1 MAPTSASQPATVD
14 FPAPIRPVNPTMRI
28 RDCRYAHAT
37 APEMK
42 RATTWA
48 VRTLRAFVVVS
59 ASMLVGAFVA
69 LGYVWLNPGIR
80 AAGPILPVRF
90 EAPLSLNGDAS
101 KAELFDEQQVMRVYE
116 RAAPAVVAIW
126 SRSGRR
132 EGLGSGVI
140 VESEGVVLTNYHVV
154 RNAGQLDIVL
164 SDRTRY
170 TGQVLGGDPQN
181 DLAVVRLMDAPS
193 GLPVVPLGDLMDIR
207 PGALAIAIGN
217 PAGLERSVTVGV
229 VSGLNRTLRD
239 TPGRAPIREAI
250 QTDAA
255 INQGNSGGPLLNSRG
270 ELIGINTAIEVVS
283 GQRGFGGIGYAVPVT
298 TARRYLARMLA
309 GETINHPWIGISG
322 GDVTPQVA
330 RERHLPV
337 TSGVLIESTVEGSP
351 AAAAGLRQNDVLVS
365 VGGKPINNMDELGE
379 QVDKDYAPGQT
390 VTLGVMRGRQRVDL
404 QVTLGKWPDPRP
416 TPR

>member
-1 MAPTSASQPATVD
+1 
-14 FPAPIRPVNPTMRI
+14 
-28 RDCRYAHAT
+28 
-37 APEMK
+37 MK
-42 RATTWA
+42 RARSWA
-48 VRTLRAFVVVS
+48 ARTLNAFVVVT
-59 ASMLVGAFVA
+59 ASMFVGALVT
-69 LGYVWLNPGIR
+69 LGYVWLNPAIR
-80 AAGPILPVRF
+80 ASGPLLPVRF

-116 RAAPAVVAIW
+116 RSAPAVVAIW
-126 SRSGRR
+126 SRQGRR

-140 VESEGVVLTNYHVV
+140 VESDGVVLTNYHVV

-181 DLAVVRLMDAPS
+181 DLAVVRIIDAPS
-193 GLPVVPLGDLMDIR
+193 GLPVVPLGDLQDIK

-217 PAGLERSVTVGV
+217 PQGLERSITVGV

-298 TARRYLARMLA
+298 TARRYLPRMLA
-309 GETINHPWIGISG
+309 GETINHPWLGISG
-322 GDVTPQVA
+322 GDVTAALA
-330 RERHLPV
+330 RERGLAV
-337 TSGVLIESTVEGSP
+337 STGVLIESTVEGSP
-351 AAAAGLRQNDVLVS
+351 AARAGLLQNDVLISIAGHPVS
-365 VGGKPINNMDELGE
+365 NMDDLGE
-379 QVDKDYAPGQT
+379 RVDREHAPGQT
-390 VTLGVMRGRQRVDL
+390 VILGVARGRQRL
-404 QVTLGKWPDPRP
+404 ELPLTLGVWPEPRP
-416 TPR
+416 TTR

>member
-1 MAPTSASQPATVD
+1 
-14 FPAPIRPVNPTMRI
+14 
-28 RDCRYAHAT
+28 
-37 APEMK
+37 MK
-42 RATTWA
+42 RLSRWA
-48 VRTLRAFVVVS
+48 ARTLRAFTVVGT
-59 ASMLVGAFVA
+59 SMLVGAFIA

-80 AAGPILPVRF
+80 AAGPLLPVRF
-90 EAPLSLNGDAS
+90 EAPLSLNGEAS
-101 KAELFDEQQVMRVYE
+101 KAELFDEQKVMRVYE

-132 EGLGSGVI
+132 EGLGSGVV
-140 VESEGVVLTNYHVV
+140 VESDGVVLTNYHVV
-154 RNAGQLDIVL
+154 RGAGQIDVVL

-181 DLAVVRLMDAPS
+181 DIAVIRLVDAPA
-193 GLPVVPLGDLMDIR
+193 GLPTVPLGDLQDIR

-298 TARRYLARMLA
+298 SVRRYLPRMLA
-309 GETINHPWIGISG
+309 GETIDHPWLGISG
-322 GDVTPQVA
+322 GDVTAQVA
-330 RERHLPV
+330 RERGLPV
-337 TSGVLIESTVEGSP
+337 NSGVLIDSTVEGSP
-351 AAAAGLRQNDVLVS
+351 AAVAGLRQNDVLIS
-365 VGGKPINNMDELGE
+365 VGGKTIANMDELGE
-379 QVDKDYAPGQT
+379 RVDKEYAPGET
-390 VTLGVMRGRQRVDL
+390 VVLGVSRGRQRVDVP
-404 QVTLGKWPDPRP
+404 VTLGKWPEPRA
-416 TPR
+416 TNR

>member
-1 MAPTSASQPATVD
+1 
-14 FPAPIRPVNPTMRI
+14 MR
-28 RDCRYAHAT
+28 
-37 APEMK
+37 

-48 VRTLRAFVVVS
+48 ARTLRAFAVVS
-59 ASMLVGAFVA
+59 TSMLVGAILA
-69 LGYVWLNPGIR
+69 LGYVWLNPSIR
-80 AAGPILPVRF
+80 AAGPLLPVRF
-90 EAPLSLNGDAS
+90 EAPLSLNGEAS
-101 KAELFDEQQVMRVYE
+101 KADLFDEQQVMRVYE
-116 RAAPAVVAIW
+116 RSAPAVVAVL

-140 VESEGVVLTNYHVV
+140 VDADGIVLTNYHVV
-154 RNAGQLDIVL
+154 RNASQIDIVL

-181 DLAVVRLMDAPS
+181 DLAVVRLIDAPG
-193 GLPVVPLGDLMDIR
+193 GLPVVPLGDLQDIR

-217 PAGLERSVTVGV
+217 PAGLERSITVGV

-298 TARRYLARMLA
+298 SVRRYLPRMLA
-309 GETINHPWIGISG
+309 GETIEHPWLGIAG
-322 GDVTPQVA
+322 GDVTPQLA
-330 RERHLPV
+330 RERGLPV
-337 TSGVLIESTVEGSP
+337 SSGVLIDSTVEGSP
-351 AAAAGLRQNDVLVS
+351 AAQAGLSQHDILVS

-379 QVDKDYAPGQT
+379 RVDREYAPGQT
-390 VTLGVMRGRQRVDL
+390 VVLGVARGRQRLDL
-404 QVTLGKWPDPRP
+404 PLTLGKWPEPRP
-416 TPR
+416 TSR

>member
-1 MAPTSASQPATVD
+1 
-14 FPAPIRPVNPTMRI
+14 
-28 RDCRYAHAT
+28 
-37 APEMK
+37 MK
-42 RATTWA
+42 RARSWA
-48 VRTLRAFVVVS
+48 ARTLRAFGVVT
-59 ASMLVGAFVA
+59 ASMLVGTLVT
-69 LGYVWLNPGIR
+69 LSYVWLNPSIR
-80 AAGPILPVRF
+80 ASGRLLPVKF

-116 RAAPAVVAIW
+116 RAAPAVVAIL
-126 SRSGRR
+126 SRVGRR

-140 VESEGVVLTNYHVV
+140 VDPAGVLLTNYHVV
-154 RNAGQLDIVL
+154 RNAGQLDVVL

-181 DLAVVRLMDAPS
+181 DLAVVRIVDSPG
-193 GLPVVPLGDLMDIR
+193 GLPVVPLAELKDIR

-217 PAGLERSVTVGV
+217 PNGLERSVTVGV

-298 TARRYLARMLA
+298 TARRYLPRMLA
-309 GETINHPWIGISG
+309 GETIDHAWLGISA
-322 GDVTPQVA
+322 GDVTAQLA
-330 RERHLPV
+330 RERGLPV
-337 TSGVLIESTVEGSP
+337 SSGVLIDDAVAGSP
-351 AAAAGLRQNDVLVS
+351 AAQAELARNDVIVS
-365 VGGKPINNMDELGE
+365 LGGRPIASLDDLGE
-379 QVDKDYAPGQT
+379 RVDKDFEPGQT
-390 VTLGVMRGRQRVDL
+390 VMLGVARGRQRL
-404 QVTLGKWPDPRP
+404 EIPLTLGKWPDRP
-416 TPR
+416 PTTR